1 MSTID
6 EKLNEVLDIA
16 EEVFEGKKEVA
27 IVPSTTPKNTDPDV
41 DFETGRENL
50 YKLLAKGNEAID
62 GILSLAK
69 EGVNIAI
76 CARNEEK
83 LHNAV
88 NEIKSKTKVEVIPI
102 VADLSD
108 VNNIKEKIVDKVLQE
123 FGSID
128 ILLINSGGPKPGVFS
143 DFSSDD
149 WDISYHMVL
158 KYVVELYKHIIPIM
172 KNNKWGRIINVTS
185 VSVKEPLNYLV
196 LSNSIRSAVV
206 AWAKSLSVD
215 VGKDGVTVNSIL
227 TGYFDTERIKELN
240 KEKSKSLNISEDE
253 VLEKMKSLVPI
264 NRLGKT
270 EEYGFLV
277 SFLSSDKA
285 AYINGASIPIDGG
298 LLKSY

>member
-1 MSTID
+1 M
-6 EKLNEVLDIA
+6 
-16 EEVFEGKKEVA
+16 
-27 IVPSTTPKNTDPDV
+27 
-41 DFETGRENL
+41 
-50 YKLLAKGNEAID
+50 
-62 GILSLAK
+62 
-69 EGVNIAI
+69 
-76 CARNEEK
+76 ARNETK
-83 LHNAV
+83 LK
-88 NEIKSKTKVEVIPI
+88 EIVSKLPSSENQNHDYLVVDFSNFDGFKIIIEEYV
-102 VADLSD
+102 D
-108 VNNIKEKIVDKVLQE
+108 NNR
-123 FGSID
+123 ID
-128 ILLINSGGPKPGVFS
+128 ILINNTQGPPAGNSLSKDIESYQEAFDLLFKSVVYTTSLIVPK
-143 DFSSDD
+143 
-149 WDISYHMVL
+149 ML
-158 KYVVELYKHIIPIM
+158 K
-172 KNNKWGRIINVTS
+172 NKWGRIINVTS

-227 TGYFDTERIKELN
+227 TGYFDTERIKDLN

-270 EEYGFLV
+270 EEYGYLV

>member
-1 MSTID
+1 MKIELS
-6 EKLNEVLDIA
+6 
-16 EEVFEGKKEVA
+16 GKKALVGGSSKGIGLGIA
-27 IVPSTTPKNTDPDV
+27 KQ
-41 DFETGRENL
+41 
-50 YKLLAKGNEAID
+50 LAESGASVC
-62 GILSLAK
+62 LM
-69 EGVNIAI
+69 
-76 CARNEEK
+76 ARNETK
-83 LHNAV
+83 LK
-88 NEIKSKTKVEVIPI
+88 EIVSKLPSSENQNHDYLVV
-102 VADLSD
+102 DFSNFD
-108 VNNIKEKIVDKVLQE
+108 GFKIIIEQYVDKNR
-123 FGSID
+123 ID
-128 ILLINSGGPKPGVFS
+128 ILINNTQGPPAGNSLSKDIESYQEAFDLLFKSVVYTTSLIVPK
-143 DFSSDD
+143 
-149 WDISYHMVL
+149 ML
-158 KYVVELYKHIIPIM
+158 K
-172 KNNKWGRIINVTS
+172 NKWGRIINVTS

-227 TGYFDTERIKELN
+227 TGYFDTERIKDLN

-270 EEYGFLV
+270 EEYGYLV

>member
-1 MSTID
+1 MKIELS
-6 EKLNEVLDIA
+6 
-16 EEVFEGKKEVA
+16 GKKA
-27 IVPSTTPKNTDPDV
+27 LIGGSSK
-41 DFETGRENL
+41 GIGL
-50 YKLLAKGNEAID
+50 GIAKQLAESGASVC
-62 GILSLAK
+62 LM
-69 EGVNIAI
+69 
-76 CARNEEK
+76 ARNETK
-83 LHNAV
+83 LKELILKLPSSENQNHDYLV
-88 NEIKSKTKVEVIPI
+88 VDFSSFDRFKIIIEEYV
-102 VADLSD
+102 D
-108 VNNIKEKIVDKVLQE
+108 NNR
-123 FGSID
+123 ID
-128 ILLINSGGPKPGVFS
+128 ILINNTQGPPAGNSLSKDIESYQEAFDLLFKSVVYTTSLIVPK
-143 DFSSDD
+143 
-149 WDISYHMVL
+149 ML
-158 KYVVELYKHIIPIM
+158 K
-172 KNNKWGRIINVTS
+172 NKWGRIINVTS

-227 TGYFDTERIKELN
+227 TGYFDTERIKDLN

-270 EEYGFLV
+270 EEYGYLV